1 MEFITAAVLVNS
13 GQPLKILNDLKLPKL
28 RSGQVL
34 VKIHFAGLC
43 HSQLMEARGHRGN
56 DKYLPHL
63 LGHEGVGTVIDLG
76 PSVTKIKKGDEVI
89 LGWIKGHG
97 LNELGTKLHS
107 NSLGEINSGP
117 VTTFSSYSIV
127 SENRVY
133 KKPKNTPPKESVLY
147 GCALPTGAGII
158 LNELKPKENSDIVV
172 IGLGG
177 IGLSALMAA
186 KHKKPRS
193 LIAIDIESEKLD
205 LAKKMGATHALNA
218 NEPALEKKV
227 AEICKRDGADY
238 VVEAAGN
245 ASTIELGMCLLEP
258 TAGEL
263 IFASHPKKGE
273 KICIDPFELI
283 CGKKI
288 RGSWGGKSFPDQDIP
303 ILDKMHEDGI
313 LDLSNLI
320 SKEYKLEEI
329 NNAFNDLENRKITR
343 GLILMPE

>member
-1 MEFITAAVLVNS
+1 MEFITAAVLVNL
-13 GQPLKILNDLKLPKL
+13 GQPLKILNDIKLSRL

-76 PSVTKIKKGDEVI
+76 PNVTKIKKGDEVI
-89 LGWIKGHG
+89 LGWIKGNG
-97 LNELGTKLHS
+97 SNELGTTLHS
-107 NSLGEINSGP
+107 NTLGEINSGP
-117 VTTFSSYSIV
+117 VTTFSNYSIV

-133 KKPKNTPPKESVLY
+133 KKPKNTPFKESVLY

-158 LNELKPKENSDIVV
+158 LNELKPTENSNIVV

-193 LIAIDIESEKLD
+193 LIAIDIESEKLE
-205 LAKKMGATHALNA
+205 LAKKMGATHTLKV
-218 NEPALEKKV
+218 NEPRLKEIV
-227 AEICKRDGADY
+227 AEICNKSGADY

-245 ASTIELGMCLLEP
+245 TSTIELGMALLEP
-258 TAGEL
+258 TTGEL
-263 IFASHPKKGE
+263 IFASHPKNGE

-288 RGSWGGKSFPDQDIP
+288 RGSWGGKSFPDKDIP
-303 ILDKMHEDGI
+303 ILDKMYEDGI

-320 SKEYKLEEI
+320 SNEYKLEEI
-329 NNAFNDLENRKITR
+329 NSAFDDLENRKITR